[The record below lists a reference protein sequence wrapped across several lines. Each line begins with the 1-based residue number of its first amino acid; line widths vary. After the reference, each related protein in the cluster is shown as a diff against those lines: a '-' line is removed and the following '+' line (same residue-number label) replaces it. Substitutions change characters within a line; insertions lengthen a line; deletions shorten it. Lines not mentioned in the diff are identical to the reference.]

1 MDVSGTA
8 TDLDASDPACAIQ
21 SVSCE
26 NSLSESMDVSQTA
39 CDPNASEP
47 ACAKQSESTDNNGQE
62 AMEFSL
68 TAQAEET
75 AVKDAEKICFSCDKA
90 RVRKNARTLPIYS
103 STKVKLLDDITQNA
117 QGINDK
123 LTLEKISSLAADAI
137 IYYHNSGKTLYN
149 I

>member
-90 RVRKNARTLPIYS
+90 RDYALLQRAAFILRR
-103 STKVKLLDDITQNA
+103 KLLNISKKPLP
-117 QGINDK
+117 ND
-123 LTLEKISSLAADAI
+123 L
-137 IYYHNSGKTLYN
+137 
-149 I
+149 